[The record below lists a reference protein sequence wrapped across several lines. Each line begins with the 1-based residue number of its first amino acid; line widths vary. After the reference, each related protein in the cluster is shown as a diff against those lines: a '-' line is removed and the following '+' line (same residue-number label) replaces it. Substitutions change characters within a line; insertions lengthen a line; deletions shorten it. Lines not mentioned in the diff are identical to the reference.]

1 MVKVGLPMY
10 WVVLLFLFAVSEI
23 VGARSGAQLRDYER
37 DARLVFQGSRE
48 GKRLSETRLL
58 SWARPES

>member
-1 MVKVGLPMY
+1 MRTIFYYLA
-10 WVVLLFLFAVSEI
+10 FLFILESVVIAATGAVP
-23 VGARSGAQLRDYER
+23 LLPDYER
-37 DARLVFQGSRE
+37 EARLVFQGSCD